1 MIIMERLPL
10 IIVFFALASGCAF
23 DASSAG
29 AGNGGLEGDGVDGSA
44 QAGGDTAAEGAV
56 AGAEDSGMDGPL
68 ELDRGLDLERSA
80 DWEPNLD
87 WDPEYDWESGSGG
100 HTDSQS
106 HSHPG
111 SDWRSDFEWFHPGI
125 SSLSDYSDLED
136 WLIDLINALEI
147 PCAPEAEPTGCW
159 PGTVCNPD
167 TSFCEVSR

>member
-1 MIIMERLPL
+1 MITMERSSL
-10 IIVFFALASGCAF
+10 IIVFLALASGCAF
-23 DASSAG
+23 DASGAG

-44 QAGGDTAAEGAV
+44 QAGGDMAAEGTV
-56 AGAEDSGMDGPL
+56 SGAEDSGMDGPL
-68 ELDRGLDLERSA
+68 QLDRGLDLERSS

-87 WDPEYDWESGSGG
+87 WDPEYDWENGSGE
-100 HTDSQS
+100 HTAPDSQAV
-106 HSHPG
+106 P
-111 SDWRSDFEWFHPGI
+111 DWRTDFEWFHPGI

-147 PCAPEAEPTGCW
+147 PCTPDAQPTGCW